1 MSRVI
6 EKLLLFL
13 GLCSRLREALVF
25 DLVFFVSAK
34 LKSELSALLSASGSL
49 RDGFGMGSG
58 FVNMEVYV
66 IVPSKVPSKSQ
77 LSPIIFPQ
85 SCELDGRRMGDE
97 GKGERKSKWKN
108 VNLRLSFR
116 HRLRKKR
123 QYFNI

>member
-1 MSRVI
+1 MSRAN

-13 GLCSRLREALVF
+13 GLCSRLREA
-25 DLVFFVSAK
+25 
-34 LKSELSALLSASGSL
+34 
-49 RDGFGMGSG
+49 FGMGSG

-66 IVPSKVPSKSQ
+66 IVPSKSQ

>member
-66 IVPSKVPSKSQ
+66 IVPSKSQ

>member
-1 MSRVI
+1 MSRAN
-6 EKLLLFL
+6 EKLLLLF
-13 GLCSRLREALVF
+13 GLCSRLREA
-25 DLVFFVSAK
+25 
-34 LKSELSALLSASGSL
+34 
-49 RDGFGMGSG
+49 FGMGSG

-66 IVPSKVPSKSQ
+66 IVPSKSQ
-77 LSPIIFPQ
+77 LSPIIFLQ

-97 GKGERKSKWKN
+97 GEGEKKSKWKN

>member
-25 DLVFFVSAK
+25 DLVFFASAK

-66 IVPSKVPSKSQ
+66 IVPSKSQ

-97 GKGERKSKWKN
+97 GEGEKKSKWKN

>member
-1 MSRVI
+1 MN
-6 EKLLLFL
+6 FQ
-13 GLCSRLREALVF
+13 LCSRLREALVF
-25 DLVFFVSAK
+25 DLVFFASAK

-49 RDGFGMGSG
+49 REAFGKPSGWVRDGFGICEYGSLC
-58 FVNMEVYV
+58 YSPKQ
-66 IVPSKVPSKSQ
+66 VPIKSQ

-97 GKGERKSKWKN
+97 GEGEKKSKWKN